1 MNNLVLS
8 SALAAT
14 LLSSSVFADSNFYLG
29 GSVGQTEV
37 DYEAVAGT
45 TVTDDSDTSWKIF
58 GGYNINENFAVEV
71 AYQDLGDNSAVVL
84 GQQTNLDAE
93 ALSIALVGKLPINDQ
108 FEVFGKLGYADV
120 EADADVPSLN
130 ASVSASDSDVLY
142 GIGAVYSVTDAVDV
156 RLEWEHI
163 DLANEIDTVSLGVSY
178 NF

>member
-1 MNNLVLS
+1 MNKLILS

-14 LLSSSVFADSNFYLG
+14 LLSSTVFADSNFYLG
-29 GSVGQTEV
+29 GSIGQTEV
-37 DYEAVAGT
+37 DYVPEAGA

-84 GQQTNLDAE
+84 GQPTYIDGD
-93 ALSIALVGKLPINDQ
+93 ALSISLVGKLPINDQ
-108 FEVFGKLGYADV
+108 FGLFGKLGYADV
-120 EADADVPSLN
+120 EADADVPSIN

-142 GIGAVYSVTDAVDV
+142 GIGAVYSVTEAVDV

-163 DLANEIDTVSLGVSY
+163 DLADEIDTVSLGVSY